1 MTRAIS
7 QVVLVAGIVCL
18 TAVGSLAQQTTASSE
33 TKTFEVIGVEGN
45 VLIVRLPE
53 GTRELTVPDDFRFTV
68 DGKQLSVRELR
79 TGMRGTATITTRV
92 TTTPVTVTEVKNGT
106 VALRSG
112 SNIIVRTPEGVRSF
126 TQSDVDKRG
135 IKIYRDGKPL
145 QLNELREGD
154 RLTATIVTSLPPRV
168 LTEKEVQATS
178 AAAPAPAARAA
189 GSASARCSAC
199 TGAEA
204 GASAPAAGGN
214 CGQNAAKHRDVLA
227 APRARERPVA
237 RDGPRLD
244 DEAPL
249 RTLDVLLLPQA
260 APVPRRRARP
270 APHPLPDA

>member
-18 TAVGSLAQQTTASSE
+18 TAVGSLAQQTASSSE
-33 TKTFEVIGVEGN
+33 TKTFEVLGVEGN

-53 GTRELTVPDDFRFTV
+53 GTRELTVPEDFRFTV

-178 AAAPAPAARAA
+178 AAAPAPAPAARAA
-189 GSASARCSAC
+189 AAPPAAAPAPAPRP
-199 TGAEA
+199 
-204 GASAPAAGGN
+204 APAAPPAEAT
-214 CGQNAAKHRDVLA
+214 AA
-227 APRARERPVA
+227 
-237 RDGPRLD
+237 
-244 DEAPL
+244 
-249 RTLDVLLLPQA
+249 RTLPSTATSWPLLGLVSA
-260 APVPRRRARP
+260 LSLAMGLGLTMRRRFGR
-270 APHPLPDA
+270 